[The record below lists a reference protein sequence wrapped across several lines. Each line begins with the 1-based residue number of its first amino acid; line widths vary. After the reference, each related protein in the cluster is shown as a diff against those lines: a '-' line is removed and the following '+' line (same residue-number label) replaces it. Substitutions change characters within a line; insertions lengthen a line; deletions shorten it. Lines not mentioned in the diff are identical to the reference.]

1 MSEPQKP
8 RNVLL
13 IVSDQLAWRALPAYG
28 NTTVRTPHIDRI
40 VKSGVR
46 FENCYCTIP
55 LCQPSRASFW
65 TGRFSHQTGVLSNG
79 KFFPDPPIPENMATL
94 GQLFSKAGYKTI
106 HFGKTHAAGALEG
119 FEVEPVKE
127 LPVPEEPAWPLNY
140 DTRQDRYTTT
150 RAVQFLAGDHPKP
163 FLCVVDLNNP
173 HNICDWIGANRGP
186 HEDMPVATQ
195 LPELPANFRINDI
208 TSRPRPIQY
217 LCCSHNRLAQTE
229 GWTEENY
236 RHYLAAYDHYVSRLD
251 TEIGLVLDA
260 LAVSGEA
267 ENTLIVF
274 TADHGDGITSHGMV
288 TKQVCFY
295 EEVMKV
301 PLVFSGPGVSGKDT
315 LIRKPLT
322 SLLDLV
328 PTLCDYA
335 RVEAP
340 DDLWGRSL
348 MPWIRGEKHES
359 ESPHDYVV
367 GEWHTEWGDTIEPG
381 RMIRTE
387 RYKYTRYLEGD
398 GEELF
403 DLSNDPGETKTLA
416 HDPEHDAILRQHRK
430 LLESHLKRTGDP
442 FFSLTWKADPQWRS
456 HPPGRE
462 HHKGPSAPMIRQ
474 KAEAAARKSVKAPV
488 G

>member
-1 MSEPQKP
+1 MSEPQK
-8 RNVLL
+8 RMNILL

-186 HEDMPVATQ
+186 NEDMPVATFESMTSPHGRAPSNIFAAPTIVS
-195 LPELPANFRINDI
+195 LKLRDGRRRTIGIISRHMTI
-208 TSRPRPIQY
+208 TSRAWIPR
-217 LCCSHNRLAQTE
+217 S
-229 GWTEENY
+229 
-236 RHYLAAYDHYVSRLD
+236 
-251 TEIGLVLDA
+251 A
-260 LAVSGEA
+260 L
-267 ENTLIVF
+267 
-274 TADHGDGITSHGMV
+274 
-288 TKQVCFY
+288 
-295 EEVMKV
+295 
-301 PLVFSGPGVSGKDT
+301 
-315 LIRKPLT
+315 
-322 SLLDLV
+322 
-328 PTLCDYA
+328 
-335 RVEAP
+335 
-340 DDLWGRSL
+340 SL
-348 MPWIRGEKHES
+348 MRSPSRVKLKIR
-359 ESPHDYVV
+359 
-367 GEWHTEWGDTIEPG
+367 
-381 RMIRTE
+381 
-387 RYKYTRYLEGD
+387 
-398 GEELF
+398 
-403 DLSNDPGETKTLA
+403 
-416 HDPEHDAILRQHRK
+416 
-430 LLESHLKRTGDP
+430 
-442 FFSLTWKADPQWRS
+442 
-456 HPPGRE
+456 
-462 HHKGPSAPMIRQ
+462 
-474 KAEAAARKSVKAPV
+474 
-488 G
+488 